1 MTAAEQG
8 RGKNLR
14 NATKENARSAELRR
28 VGRRNAHL
36 ALLMSR
42 ASAPKEMPAIIGIL
56 LSADSLSQGTA
67 QLARNAASYIHLE
80 KEVQQLPHQS
90 RKAAKKQIKKGRQRK
105 HKKKEGE
112 AKPQGKLFLRIPSPS
127 NTCFTTIKTK
137 KVRFTKFSQKRSL
150 TDEKLPT

>member
-14 NATKENARSAELRR
+14 NATKESARSAELRR
-28 VGRRNAHL
+28 VVRKSVHL
-36 ALLMSR
+36 ALLTVR

-67 QLARNAASYIHLE
+67 QLVRNAASYIHLE

-90 RKAAKKQIKKGRQRK
+90 RKATKKKTKKGRQRRPIRK
-105 HKKKEGE
+105 R
-112 AKPQGKLFLRIPSPS
+112 AKLNLKAEYFFVFLRLPVPALLPSRPRK
-127 NTCFTTIKTK
+127 CA
-137 KVRFTKFSQKRSL
+137 SQSFLRKSR
-150 TDEKLPT
+150 

>member
-28 VGRRNAHL
+28 VGRRNVHL
-36 ALLMSR
+36 ALLTVR
-42 ASAPKEMPAIIGIL
+42 ASAPKEMPAIIGTL
-56 LSADSLSQGTA
+56 MSAGSSSQGTA

-90 RKAAKKQIKKGRQRK
+90 RKAAIMKITKERQRRPIRK
-105 HKKKEGE
+105 R
-112 AKPQGKLFLRIPSPS
+112 AKPNLKAEYFFVFLRLPVPALLPSRPRK
-127 NTCFTTIKTK
+127 CA
-137 KVRFTKFSQKRSL
+137 SQSFLRKSR
-150 TDEKLPT
+150 